1 MSEQMNKR
9 PTMADIARLTGVST
23 MTVSR
28 AFKNDGSVND
38 KTRDEVVKAAHGLG
52 YVFNA
57 TASSLRMQKTDFI
70 AAIIPSLNNAN
81 FSDTISGLSA
91 ALSPRGIQALLGYTN
106 YNIDEEER
114 LIEQLLRRRP
124 LAIVVTGR
132 KHTSRATELLRNAN
146 IPVVEI
152 WDCPA
157 RPIGYYVGFS
167 NAQAI
172 ESLVTHLHQAG
183 YHRIA
188 FLGGDSD
195 GDRRG
200 HDRRQGF
207 IKAMKACGLDES
219 WLIDIGDPPIKMEDG
234 ARAMA
239 RLLLD
244 YPDADAVIGV
254 SDLCAFGAMTEC
266 QRRGIEVGQQI
277 AIAGFGNYEISNI
290 CIPRLTTID
299 VQARGIG
306 ELTGQMLLDLF
317 DQKPNIQNIRIKP
330 RLIIRETSR

>member
-1 MSEQMNKR
+1 
-9 PTMADIARLTGVST
+9 MADIARIAGVST

-38 KTRDEVVKAAHGLG
+38 KTREAVVKAAHGLG

-91 ALSPRGIQALLGYTN
+91 VLSPRGIQALLGYTN
-106 YNIDEEER
+106 YDMLEEER

-124 LAIVVTGR
+124 LALVITGG
-132 KHTSRATELLRNAN
+132 KHTNQATQLLRNSD
-146 IPVVEI
+146 IPVIEI

-167 NAQAI
+167 NARAI
-172 ESLVTHLHQAG
+172 EALVKHLYQAG
-183 YHRIA
+183 YKKIA
-188 FLGGDSD
+188 FMGGDSVAD
-195 GDRRG
+195 KRG
-200 HDRRQGF
+200 HDRRLGF
-207 IKAMKACGLDES
+207 MKAMESCGLDDS
-219 WLIDIGDPPIKMEDG
+219 RLIAMGEPPLSMEDG
-234 ARAMA
+234 ARAMQ
-239 RLLLD
+239 RLLID
-244 YPDADAVIGV
+244 YPDTEAAIGV

-266 QRRGIEVGQQI
+266 QRRGIVVGKDI
-277 AIAGFGNYEISNI
+277 AIAGFGNYQISDI

-317 DQKPNIQNIRIKP
+317 DQKPDVQNIKIKP
-330 RLIIRETSR
+330 RLIIRESSR

>member
-1 MSEQMNKR
+1 
-9 PTMADIARLTGVST
+9 MADIAHIAGVST

-38 KTRDEVVKAAHGLG
+38 KTRDSIVKAARQLG

-91 ALSPRGIQALLGYTN
+91 SLSPRGIQALLGYTN
-106 YNIDEEER
+106 YDMLEEER
-114 LIEQLLRRRP
+114 LVEQLLRRRP
-124 LAIVVTGR
+124 LAIVLTGG
-132 KHTSRATELLRNAN
+132 KHTKSATQLLKNSN

-167 NAQAI
+167 NAKAI
-172 ESLVTHLHQAG
+172 EALVRHFHAVG
-183 YHRIA
+183 YKRIA
-188 FLGGDSD
+188 FMGGDSVE
-195 GDRRG
+195 DRRG
-200 HDRRQGF
+200 HERRLGF
-207 IKAMKACGLDES
+207 INAMAACNLDGSRLVAMGE
-219 WLIDIGDPPIKMEDG
+219 PPLAMEDG

-239 RLLLD
+239 RLLID
-244 YPDADAVIGV
+244 YPDTDAVIGV
-254 SDLCAFGAMTEC
+254 SDLCAFGAITEC
-266 QRRGIEVGQQI
+266 QRRGMKVGKDI
-277 AIAGFGNYEISNI
+277 AIAGFGNYEISDI

-306 ELTGQMLLDLF
+306 ELTGQLLLDLF
-317 DQKPNIQNIRIKP
+317 DQKPDVKNIKIKP
-330 RLIIRETSR
+330 QLIIRETTR

>member
-1 MSEQMNKR
+1 
-9 PTMADIARLTGVST
+9 MADIAQIAGVST

-28 AFKNDGSVND
+28 AFKNDGSVNN
-38 KTRDEVVKAAHGLG
+38 KTREAVIKAAHKLG

-91 ALSPRGIQALLGYTN
+91 VLSPRGIQALLGYTN
-106 YNIDEEER
+106 YDMLEEER
-114 LIEQLLRRRP
+114 LIEQLLQRRP
-124 LAIVVTGR
+124 LAIVITGG
-132 KHTSRATELLRNAN
+132 KHTKQATQLLGNSD

-157 RPIGYYVGFS
+157 RPIDYYVGFS

-172 ESLVTHLHQAG
+172 EALVQHLYQVG
-183 YHRIA
+183 YKKIA
-188 FLGGDSD
+188 FIGGDSLED
-195 GDRRG
+195 KRG
-200 HDRRQGF
+200 HDRRLGF
-207 IKAMKACGLDES
+207 IKAMKSLGLDNS
-219 WLIDIGDPPIKMEDG
+219 RLIAMGEPPLSMDDG

-239 RLLLD
+239 KLLTD
-244 YPDADAVIGV
+244 YPDTETVIGV

-266 QRRGIEVGQQI
+266 QRRGIVVGKDI
-277 AIAGFGNYEISNI
+277 AVAGFGNYQISDI

-306 ELTGQMLLDLF
+306 EMTGQMLLDLF
-317 DQKPNIQNIRIKP
+317 DNKPNVKNINVEP
-330 RLIIRETSR
+330 RLIVRESSR